1 MLLQIIELAALMGE
15 IQVNLLFKLAKV
27 VEPVAVD
34 IVEDYLITKCFA
46 VEDLS
51 LRTCSKKKVPFD
63 HFELLTSLY

>member
-1 MLLQIIELAALMGE
+1 MFLQIIELAALVSE

-34 IVEDYLITKCFA
+34 IIEDYLITECFA
-46 VEDLS
+46 AKDLS
-51 LRTCSKKKVPFD
+51 LRTCSKKKVPLD